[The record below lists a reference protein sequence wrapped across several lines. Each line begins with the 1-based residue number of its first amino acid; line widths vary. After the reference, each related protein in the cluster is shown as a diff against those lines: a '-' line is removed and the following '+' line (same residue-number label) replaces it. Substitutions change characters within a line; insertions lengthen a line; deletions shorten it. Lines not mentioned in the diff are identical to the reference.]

1 VVFQLGGGRGTNN
14 PSLLKI
20 ILPSFSK
27 CFGPGL
33 ILWNELGNRKST
45 WNIMSLCRVGAV
57 KSVVGELENYKIQWE
72 YKCLRGNGRDIK
84 QQATIYFSVENGMLI
99 TN

>member
-1 VVFQLGGGRGTNN
+1 
-14 PSLLKI
+14 
-20 ILPSFSK
+20 
-27 CFGPGL
+27 
-33 ILWNELGNRKST
+33 
-45 WNIMSLCRVGAV
+45 MSLCRVGAV